1 MPKLVT
7 PLTDIQ
13 VRNAKPKDKA
23 YKLADGAG
31 MYLLVNP
38 DATKY
43 WRFDYRLNDY
53 TAIPAAVLTCSRISA
68 TTASLCQA
76 TLSVWP

>member
-1 MPKLVT
+1 MTVYLDTAKTYTAKMPKLVT

-31 MYLLVNP
+31 MYLLVILMLLSTG
-38 DATKY
+38 ALITGLM
-43 WRFDYRLNDY
+43 RS
-53 TAIPAAVLTCSRISA
+53 AIR
-68 TTASLCQA
+68 
-76 TLSVWP
+76 